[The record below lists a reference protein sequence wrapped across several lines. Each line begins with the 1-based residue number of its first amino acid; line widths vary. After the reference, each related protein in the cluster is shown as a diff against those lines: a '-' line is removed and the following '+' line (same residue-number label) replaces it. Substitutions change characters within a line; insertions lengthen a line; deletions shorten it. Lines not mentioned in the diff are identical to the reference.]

1 MAPPLLRTHRIAAA
15 MASLLLPAVLLA
27 LVISG
32 VAWAHPAEPVFS
44 DTGPGA
50 PAYGADRDYPMP
62 DPPAAHLPTQ
72 EELVGWHSRY
82 DRFRRMRTVPR
93 GEATVAPLRR
103 AGEEIDVVYPWEG
116 RYRRLADYL
125 ERNPVT
131 GLLIARGDAILYEH
145 YRYGR
150 TDEDRLLS
158 QSMAKTLTGLLVGV
172 ALHEGAI
179 RSLDDPAA
187 AYVPELAG
195 TEYGATP
202 LHALLRM
209 ASGVAFR
216 ETYGPDDDSTRL
228 AASLLWPGGVGAIEA
243 LRPFNTRVAPAGAR
257 FAYSS
262 AETEVLGLVVARAT
276 GVPLAEYL
284 SMRIWRKIGAEA
296 DAAWAIDAGGQE
308 VVFCCFVARL
318 RDWARLGL
326 MLAHD
331 GAWNGEQDVPR
342 EWLREMTTLSDGS
355 RAGGYG
361 YQVVVMAG
369 GRRMFALLGIHG
381 QAILVDPQSHLVM
394 VQTAVRVRPAGDPA
408 SLEGGALWFALVA
421 QHGSP

>member
-1 MAPPLLRTHRIAAA
+1 MIAA
-15 MASLLLPAVLLA
+15 LLPVIFLLLA
-27 LVISG
+27 LSG
-32 VAWAHPAEPVFS
+32 VTAR
-44 DTGPGA
+44 
-50 PAYGADRDYPMP
+50 ADPP
-62 DPPAAHLPTQ
+62 DPAPREVRPIYPFDGWN
-72 EELVGWHSRY
+72 VGHDGFWA
-82 DRFRRMRTVPR
+82 MRPVPR
-93 GEATVAPLRR
+93 GEGPASPLRG
-103 AGEEIDVVYPWEG
+103 AAEEIDVLYAYDG
-116 RYRRLADYL
+116 RLLRLADYL
-125 ERNPVT
+125 DRNPVT
-131 GLLIARGDAILYEH
+131 GLLIARGDTILFERYRHERTEEH
-145 YRYGR
+145 RF
-150 TDEDRLLS
+150 LS
-158 QSMAKTLTGLLVGV
+158 HSLAKTLTGLLVGI

-179 RSLDDPAA
+179 RSLDDRAE

-202 LHALLRM
+202 IRALLRM

-216 ETYGPDDDSTRL
+216 EDYEPDDDSTRL

-262 AETEVLGLVVARAT
+262 AETEVLGLVVVRAT